1 MHIAA
6 HLDVDLVAV
15 ETTDHLTLMLE
26 LEAPPMQAGTHR
38 APATVQV
45 VLDRSGSMGADGRLE
60 SAQHALAALVDRL
73 GPADRFGLVCFD
85 DEVAVTVP
93 AGPVADKAALKAR
106 IAGVLP
112 GGSTNLSGGLLRGL
126 QEARRA
132 TPAGSTPTV
141 LLLSDGMANDGV
153 RDPDALAAIAA
164 GSAAT
169 ISTVGIGLGYDET
182 LLAAIARG
190 GRGNHTF
197 AEAGD
202 EAASV
207 VAGEVAGLLSKTVQ
221 AASLLIRPTG
231 DVASVLVHNDLP
243 AQGVEGGVMVELG
256 DLWAGE
262 RRTLLLGLEVPA
274 AAGLGVVQVADLELR
289 YVVLPALVE
298 ETVSLPVSV
307 NVVPGDQAAG
317 RVPNPRVRQELLFQQ
332 VQKAKRDAADAIA
345 RGEDERAAQLLG
357 DAGALVAC
365 SPPSDELDGERLT
378 LLELRQD
385 ISIGEATRS
394 AKRARMESSRK
405 SHKRG
410 R

>member
-26 LEAPPMQAGTHR
+26 LEAPAMPEGTVR
-38 APATVQV
+38 PPATVQV
-45 VLDRSGSMGADGRLE
+45 VLDRSGSMGAGGRLE
-60 SAQHALAALVDRL
+60 SARHALAALVDRL
-73 GPADRFGLVCFD
+73 DPADRFGLVCFD
-85 DEVAVTVP
+85 DAVDVTVP
-93 AGPVADKAALKAR
+93 AGPVTDKAR
-106 IAGVLP
+106 IAAVVP

-132 TPAGSTPTV
+132 TPTGSVPTI
-141 LLLSDGMANDGV
+141 LLLSDGMANDGI
-153 RDPDALAAIAA
+153 RDPEELAAVAA

-169 ISTVGIGLGYDET
+169 ISTIGIGLGYDET

-190 GRGNHTF
+190 ARGNHTF
-197 AEAGD
+197 AEAAD
-202 EAASV
+202 EAAAV
-207 VAGEVAGLLSKTVQ
+207 VAGEVSGLLSKTVQ
-221 AASLLIRPTG
+221 AASLLIRPTA
-231 DVASVLVHNDLP
+231 DVASVVLHNDLP
-243 AQGVEGGVMVELG
+243 AQVVEGGIMVELG

-274 AAGLGVVQVADLELR
+274 AAGLGVAQVAELELR
-289 YVVLPALVE
+289 YVTIPGLVE
-298 ETVSLPVSV
+298 ETVMLPVSV

-345 RGEDERAAQLLG
+345 RGEDGRADAVLG
-357 DAGALVAC
+357 AAHALMAC
-365 SPPSDELDGERLT
+365 AAASPELDQERRVLR
-378 LLELRQD
+378 ELRKD

-394 AKRARMESSRK
+394 SKRARMESSRK

>member
-26 LEAPPMQAGTHR
+26 LEAPAMPENTMR
-38 APATVQV
+38 PPATVQV
-45 VLDRSGSMGADGRLE
+45 VLDRSGSMGADGRLD
-60 SAQHALAALVDRL
+60 SARHALAALVDRL
-73 GPADRFGLVCFD
+73 DPADRFGLVCFD
-85 DEVAVTVP
+85 DAVDVTVP
-93 AGPVADKAALKAR
+93 AGPVTDKAQLKAR
-106 IAGVLP
+106 IATVVP

-126 QEARRA
+126 QEARRV
-132 TPAGSTPTV
+132 TQPGSVPTV
-141 LLLSDGMANDGV
+141 LLLSDGMANDGI
-153 RDPDALAAIAA
+153 RDPDELAAVAA
-164 GSAAT
+164 GSSAT
-169 ISTVGIGLGYDET
+169 ISTIGIGLGYDET

-190 GRGNHTF
+190 ARGNHTF
-197 AEAGD
+197 AEAAD
-202 EAASV
+202 EAAAV
-207 VAGEVAGLLSKTVQ
+207 VAGEVAGLLSRTVQ
-221 AASLLIRPTG
+221 AGSLLIRPTA
-231 DVASVLVHNDLP
+231 DVASVVLHNDLP
-243 AQGVEGGVMVELG
+243 AQGVEGGIMVEFG

-274 AAGLGVVQVADLELR
+274 AAGLGVAKVAELELR
-289 YVVLPALVE
+289 YVTVPGLIE
-298 ETVSLPVSV
+298 ETVTLPVSV

-345 RGEDERAAQLLG
+345 RGEDGRADAVLGGAQ
-357 DAGALVAC
+357 ALMAC
-365 SPPSDELDGERLT
+365 ASASHELDRERRV
-378 LLELRQD
+378 LLELRED

-394 AKRARMESSRK
+394 SKRARMESSRK